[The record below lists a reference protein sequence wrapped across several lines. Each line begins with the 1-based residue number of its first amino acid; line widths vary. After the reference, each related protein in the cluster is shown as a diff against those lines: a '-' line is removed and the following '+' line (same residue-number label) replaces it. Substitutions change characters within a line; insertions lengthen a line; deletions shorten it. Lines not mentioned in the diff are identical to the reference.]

1 MIFWLW
7 CTTRKQ
13 EELAEASKKPKKRMF
28 AGLAKRW
35 QAVKNAVALPEY
47 VEWPERALLQTTNA
61 LVLII
66 GGARVVC
73 AQVCTAL

>member
-1 MIFWLW
+1 MVV
-7 CTTRKQ
+7 CATRKQ

-61 LVLII
+61 LVLILC
-66 GGARVVC
+66 GVLSPAYC
-73 AQVCTAL
+73 AQVRTALR